1 MQHLSK
7 YLVIFLMFLILD
19 GIKAQS
25 FDYSPIISAF
35 DSAYLLSVP
44 EYPLSNELSRYK
56 SSDLPYKTDNS
67 QLPFFRPVISQIG
80 WECHIFNGICYNLTY
95 ELNRLRN
102 LSGDLPENQL
112 PSHFVLNF
120 INEGEYENSSNIIR
134 GWEVARN
141 AGSPHVADYG
151 GVNYGGSTRWMSGY
165 EKYYHSMFNRVDRF
179 YSIDVRTVDGLETLK
194 HWIYNHIDEGEYGS
208 LANCIIA
215 TGSVVYDTLA
225 PGTEEEGKVV
235 VAAWGPWPGHS
246 VTIVGYN
253 DSIRYDYNNDG
264 QYTNNIDINGDG
276 IVNLK
281 DWEIGAFKL
290 ANSFGPEWGDEGFA
304 YMMYRLLAL
313 NSYDGGLWANRVYIL
328 NAKEHDPLL
337 TIKMNLKHDSR
348 NKLKISAGVSTDISS
363 ILPEYIHDF
372 YIFNYQGGDR
382 YMQGGT
388 DEESKYIEIGLDITP
403 LLSHIES
410 GEQSKFFLM
419 INEKDPEGL
428 GTGEIIDFAILDY
441 TTGIEEIIYPAGN
454 IPLLENSLTQLSLM
468 HTVNYDEVQIT
479 TGELDDAFAH
489 EPYSA
494 QLTADLGLPPYR
506 WNILYHYDQEQTTQ
520 TFPMIIEEKLTINSG
535 YAVKD
540 LFFDFP
546 FFDSVYN
553 TLRLSPDGSIHFV
566 DVNPYPFNLIVDN
579 SLYLRHL
586 KTVMPFFTKARLLSY
601 GESGIWYQGNENDAT
616 FRWRTMVDGM
626 EGSEMNFAVRLF
638 SSGQIDF
645 FYGDMIFSDTVN
657 WCSGISYGDALNVFN
672 SNIEALGS
680 FTNGFKIS
688 FVPQDFPMGMKIHED
703 GLFSGTPGKD
713 TIVYSINFLVKDSRD
728 IVKSKQFQFMVTG
741 SDSILEENIPDLEL
755 IQNYPN
761 PLSDYTWFDFSVNE
775 ESLVNLSIF
784 NVEGIK
790 VTTLINTTLT
800 ADHYH
805 ILWKGVDN
813 HHHSLHNGIY
823 FYTLTAGE
831 KQLTKKLLILK

>member
-1 MQHLSK
+1 
-7 YLVIFLMFLILD
+7 MFLIFD
-19 GIKAQS
+19 GIKAQNS
-25 FDYSPIISAF
+25 DYSPTISAF

-44 EYPLSNELSRYK
+44 EYPLSNQLSRHK

-102 LSGDLPENQL
+102 LPGDLPENQL

-179 YSIDVRTVDGLETLK
+179 YSLDVRTVDGLETLK
-194 HWIYNHIDEGEYGS
+194 HWIYNHMDEGEYGS
-208 LANCIIA
+208 LANC
-215 TGSVVYDTLA
+215 VVAGGNVIYDTLA

-246 VTIVGYN
+246 ITIVGYN

-281 DWEIGAFKL
+281 DWEIGAFKV

-313 NSYDGGLWANRVYIL
+313 NTLDGGLWANRVYIL
-328 NAKEHDPLL
+328 DAREHDPLL

-388 DEESKYIEIGLDITP
+388 DEESKYIETGLDITP

-410 GEQSKFFLM
+410 GEQAKFFLM

-441 TTGIEEIIYPAGN
+441 TAGIEEIIYPAGN
-454 IPLLENSLTQLSLM
+454 IPLQENSLTQLSLM

-479 TGELDDAFAH
+479 TGELGDAFAE

-506 WNILYHYDQEQTTQ
+506 WNILHQYDQEQTTQ
-520 TFPMIIEEKLTINSG
+520 TFPMITDEKLLINSG

-553 TLRLSPDGSIHFV
+553 TLRLSPDGSIHFG
-566 DVNPYPFNLIVDN
+566 DVNPYPFSLIVDN

-586 KTVMPFFTKARLLSY
+586 KTVMPFFTKARLLTY

-645 FYGDMIFSDTVN
+645 FYGDMVFPDTVN

-672 SNIEALGS
+672 SNIEAISS

-703 GLFSGTPGKD
+703 GFFSGTPGKD

-728 IVKSKQFQFMVTG
+728 IVKSKQFQFKVTG
-741 SDSILEENIPDLEL
+741 SDSILEKNIPDLEL
-755 IQNYPN
+755 MQNYPN

-775 ESLVNLSIF
+775 ESLVNLSLF

-790 VTTLINTTLT
+790 VTTLVNTTLT

-813 HHHSLHNGIY
+813 HHHSLPNGIY

-831 KQLTKKLLILK
+831 KQVTKKLLILK